1 MKNLKRVIAA
11 LLTLVIISGSFVCF
25 AVDSEKQFFD
35 YDKVLLLGDS
45 QASGHTDYDYKN
57 TEFRRIEDSYGAY
70 VADALGAEL
79 IPFACPGFRTIELR
93 YMLDDNYRPNDKY
106 LFSANLEDPPER
118 IVARIPE
125 MQQAVKDADVII
137 VCIGGNDWG
146 GYLGWV
152 FEDVQL
158 ENPLPEDAKNAIVEY
173 LKNAKVGDDIITK
186 IIEIANV
193 FNAADELMKAI
204 PEAIDYCFKTME
216 ENWKAIV
223 EIIYEN
229 NPDVTL
235 VAVGLFSGY
244 LKTEEGAPD
253 VVAQPNELAM
263 LVEDGIIANGN
274 KFMVKYQPEYGYIYV
289 APRNVIVETSHPT
302 PAGHR
307 VIADT
312 ILNALPDKRFQFR
325 EDVPLR
331 NPAST
336 AIEYLTINGYMT
348 GTSETTFSP
357 DDALT
362 EEAFSKAINKIDPS
376 YKVSDSDKK
385 VSKLKIIYNLYKITD
400 KTAFFDFI
408 DILNFSIRVL
418 VKCDNDISR
427 DEFAGIFYYYI
438 QNFVK

>member
-1 MKNLKRVIAA
+1 MKNLKKALAV
-11 LLTLVIISGSFVCF
+11 LLTLVLISGSFMCF
-25 AVDSEKQFFD
+25 ALDSEKQYFD

-45 QASGHTDYDYKN
+45 QASGHTDYEYKN
-57 TEFRRIEDSYGAY
+57 TEFVRIDDSYGAY
-70 VADALGAEL
+70 VADDLGAEL

-93 YMLDDNYRPNDKY
+93 YMLDDNYRPDDKY
-106 LFSANLEDPPER
+106 LFSANLEDPPEK
-118 IVARIPE
+118 IIARIPA

-158 ENPLPEDAKNAIVEY
+158 ENQLPEDVKNAIVEY
-173 LKNAKVGDDIITK
+173 LQNAKIGDDIIENIIK
-186 IIEIANV
+186 IGDT
-193 FNAADELMKAI
+193 FNAADELLKAI
-204 PEAIDYCFKTME
+204 PEAIEYCFRVME

-244 LKTEEGAPD
+244 LKTQEGAPD
-253 VVAQPNELAM
+253 VVAQPNDLAM

-289 APRNVIVETSHPT
+289 APRNVIVETAHPT

-307 VIADT
+307 QIADA
-312 ILNALPDKRFQFR
+312 ILNALPDKRFQYT
-325 EDVPLR
+325 EDVTLR
-331 NPAST
+331 NPAFT

-348 GTSETTFSP
+348 GTSDTTFSP

-362 EEAFSKAINKIDPS
+362 EEAFSKAINKIDS
-376 YKVSDSDKK
+376 NYKVSDSDKK

-400 KTAFFDFI
+400 KSDFFDFI

-427 DEFAGIFYYYI
+427 DEFAGILYYYI

>member
-1 MKNLKRVIAA
+1 MKNLKKALAV
-11 LLTLVIISGSFVCF
+11 LLTLVLVSGSFMCF
-25 AVDSEKQFFD
+25 ALDSEKQYFD

-45 QASGHTDYDYKN
+45 QASGHTDYNYKN
-57 TEFRRIEDSYGAY
+57 TEFIRIDDSYCAY
-70 VADALGAEL
+70 VADDLGAEL

-93 YMLDDNYRPNDKY
+93 YMLDDNYRPDDKY

-118 IVARIPE
+118 IVARIPA

-158 ENPLPEDAKNAIVEY
+158 ENQLPDDVKNAIVEY
-173 LKNAKVGDDIITK
+173 LKNAKIGDDIIENIIK
-186 IIEIANV
+186 IGDT
-193 FNAADELMKAI
+193 FNAADELLKAI
-204 PEAIDYCFKTME
+204 PEAIEYCFRVME

-244 LKTEEGAPD
+244 LKTQEGVPD
-253 VVAQPNELAM
+253 VVAQPNDLAM

-289 APRNVIVETSHPT
+289 APRNVIVETAHPT

-307 VIADT
+307 QIADA
-312 ILNALPDKRFQFR
+312 ILNALPDKRFQYT
-325 EDVPLR
+325 EDVTLR
-331 NPAST
+331 NPAFT

-348 GTSETTFSP
+348 GTSDTTFSP

-362 EEAFSKAINKIDPS
+362 EEAFSKAINKIDS
-376 YKVSDSDKK
+376 NYKVSDSDKK

-400 KTAFFDFI
+400 KSDFFDFI

-427 DEFAGIFYYYI
+427 DEFAGILYYYI

>member
-1 MKNLKRVIAA
+1 MKNLKKALAV
-11 LLTLVIISGSFVCF
+11 LLTLVLVSGSFMCF
-25 AVDSEKQFFD
+25 ALDSEKQYFD

-45 QASGHTDYDYKN
+45 QASGHTDYEYKN
-57 TEFRRIEDSYGAY
+57 TEFVRIDDSYGAY
-70 VADALGAEL
+70 VADDLGAEL

-93 YMLDDNYRPNDKY
+93 YMLDDNYRPDDKY

-118 IVARIPE
+118 IIARIPA

-137 VCIGGNDWG
+137 LCIGGNDWG

-158 ENPLPEDAKNAIVEY
+158 ENQLPEDVKNAIVEY
-173 LKNAKVGDDIITK
+173 LQNAKIGDDIIEK
-186 IIEIANV
+186 IIEIGNTL
-193 FNAADELMKAI
+193 NAADELVKAI
-204 PEAIDYCFKTME
+204 PEAIDYCFKAME

-235 VAVGLFSGY
+235 VAVGLFPTY
-244 LKTEEGAPD
+244 FKTEQGAPD
-253 VVAQPNELAM
+253 VIAQPNDLAM
-263 LVEDGIIANGN
+263 LVENGIIANGN
-274 KFMVKYQPEYGYIYV
+274 KFMSKYQKDYGYIYV
-289 APRNVIVETSHPT
+289 ETKGTIVETAHPT

-307 VIADT
+307 HIADI
-312 ILNALPDKRFQFR
+312 ILNALPDKRFQYT
-325 EDVPLR
+325 EDVALR
-331 NPAST
+331 NPAFT

-348 GTSETTFSP
+348 GTSDTTFSP

-362 EEAFSKAINKIDPS
+362 EEAFSKAVNKIDS
-376 YKVSDSDKK
+376 NYKVSDSDKK

-400 KTAFFDFI
+400 KSDFFDFI

-427 DEFAGIFYYYI
+427 DEFAGILYYYI

>member
-1 MKNLKRVIAA
+1 MKNLKKALAV
-11 LLTLVIISGSFVCF
+11 LLTLVLVSGSFMCF
-25 AVDSEKQFFD
+25 ALDSEKQYFD

-45 QASGHTDYDYKN
+45 QASGHTDYEYKN
-57 TEFRRIEDSYGAY
+57 TEFVRIDDSYGAY
-70 VADALGAEL
+70 VADDLGAEL

-93 YMLDDNYRPNDKY
+93 YMLDDNYRPDDKY
-106 LFSANLEDPPER
+106 LFSANLEDPPEK
-118 IVARIPE
+118 IIARIPA

-158 ENPLPEDAKNAIVEY
+158 ENQLPDDVKNAIVEY
-173 LKNAKVGDDIITK
+173 LKNAKIGDDIIENIIK
-186 IIEIANV
+186 IGDT
-193 FNAADELMKAI
+193 FNAADELLKAI
-204 PEAIDYCFKTME
+204 PEAIEYCFRVME

-244 LKTEEGAPD
+244 LKTQEGAPD
-253 VVAQPNELAM
+253 VVAQPNDLAM

-289 APRNVIVETSHPT
+289 APRNVIVETAHPT

-307 VIADT
+307 QIADA
-312 ILNALPDKRFQFR
+312 ILNALPDKRFQYT
-325 EDVPLR
+325 EDVTLR
-331 NPAST
+331 NPAFT

-348 GTSETTFSP
+348 GTSDTTFSP

-362 EEAFSKAINKIDPS
+362 EEAFSKAINKIDS
-376 YKVSDSDKK
+376 NYKVSDSDKK

-400 KTAFFDFI
+400 KSDFFDFI

-427 DEFAGIFYYYI
+427 DEFAGILYYYI

>member
-1 MKNLKRVIAA
+1 MKNFKRAIAV
-11 LLTLVIISGSFVCF
+11 LLTLVIVSGSFVCF
-25 AVDSEKQFFD
+25 AVDSEKQYYD
-35 YDKVLLLGDS
+35 YEKVLLLGDS

-57 TEFRRIEDSYGAY
+57 TEFVRIEDSYGAY
-70 VADALGAEL
+70 VADELGAEL

-118 IVARIPE
+118 IIARIPA
-125 MQQAVKDADVII
+125 MQQAVKDADLII
-137 VCIGGNDWG
+137 ICIGGNDWG

-158 ENPLPEDAKNAIVEY
+158 ENPLPEDVKSAIVEY
-173 LKNAKVGDDIITK
+173 LKTAKVGDDIIEK
-186 IIEIANV
+186 IIEIGNT

-204 PEAIDYCFKTME
+204 PEAIDYCFKEME
-216 ENWKAIV
+216 KNWKAIV
-223 EIIYEN
+223 ENIYEN

-244 LKTEEGAPD
+244 LKTEKGAPD
-253 VVAQPNELAM
+253 VVAQPNDLAM

-307 VIADT
+307 VVADT
-312 ILNALPDKRFQFR
+312 ILNALPDKRFQFT

-331 NPAST
+331 NPAFT

-362 EEAFSKAINKIDPS
+362 EEAFSKAINKLDPS

-385 VSKLKIIYNLYKITD
+385 VSKLKIIYNLYKMTD
-400 KTAFFDFI
+400 KSAFFDFI

-427 DEFAGIFYYYI
+427 DEFAGILYYYI